1 MTKISKSFLVLLMI
15 FMLTIGSLPGQV
27 VLAQEG
33 TETSTPTVTDTP
45 TPTNTPTNT
54 PVTPTNSPT
63 PTSTTAPSFSRPL
76 VVIVAYSYGDDA
88 VTPGSDFTLK
98 LRVKNNGGSEAYNLV
113 ATFESAEFLPLESG
127 GVRSV
132 SSLGSGSA
140 TDISQPLRSS
150 STLWGTVSGVVVV
163 NMTYTD
169 SQGTAYTEKFTIT
182 INLRQPNYSA
192 AAATATPTTRP
203 RAQLVVGGY
212 EVDIDPL
219 QPGSI
224 FNLKVNVRNLG
235 SVDAQSVTMVLGGG
249 VSSSDGS
256 GTPTSGLS
264 GGSPELTT
272 FAPIGSSNLIY
283 LDKVMAGE
291 PKDAEAQLI
300 VNVSATPGAYP
311 FKISFVY
318 TDANGSRVV
327 DDQVITL
334 LVYSLPKVE
343 LGFYQ
348 DPGILI
354 AGQMSTLP
362 IQITNLGKTTAI
374 LGNLRVTSDGADIT
388 NNVAL
393 VGPLEQGG
401 YFTLDAMAMPYM
413 EGPLDI
419 NLVVSY
425 TDDFNQPRVVEQ
437 VLSVQVEPAPV
448 FEEIPGEGIDN
459 PVIEQPE
466 TLTQKIIRFIKG
478 LFGLG
483 SGKPSSPE
491 YGLPPMEGE
500 LPQEEIPVKPMPSG
514 KG

>member
-1 MTKISKSFLVLLMI
+1 M
-15 FMLTIGSLPGQV
+15 
-27 VLAQEG
+27 
-33 TETSTPTVTDTP
+33 
-45 TPTNTPTNT
+45 
-54 PVTPTNSPT
+54 
-63 PTSTTAPSFSRPL
+63 
-76 VVIVAYSYGDDA
+76 
-88 VTPGSDFTLK
+88 
-98 LRVKNNGGSEAYNLV
+98 
-113 ATFESAEFLPLESG
+113 
-127 GVRSV
+127 
-132 SSLGSGSA
+132 
-140 TDISQPLRSS
+140 
-150 STLWGTVSGVVVV
+150 
-163 NMTYTD
+163 
-169 SQGTAYTEKFTIT
+169 
-182 INLRQPNYSA
+182 
-192 AAATATPTTRP
+192 
-203 RAQLVVGGY
+203 
-212 EVDIDPL
+212 
-219 QPGSI
+219 
-224 FNLKVNVRNLG
+224 
-235 SVDAQSVTMVLGGG
+235 
-249 VSSSDGS
+249 
-256 GTPTSGLS
+256 
-264 GGSPELTT
+264 
-272 FAPIGSSNLIY
+272 
-283 LDKVMAGE
+283 
-291 PKDAEAQLI
+291 
-300 VNVSATPGAYP
+300 
-311 FKISFVY
+311 
-318 TDANGSRVV
+318 

-419 NLVVSY
+419 SLVVSY

-437 VLSVQVEPAPV
+437 ILSIQVEPMPV

-466 TLTQKIIRFIKG
+466 TLTQKIIRFLKG

-491 YGLPPMEGE
+491 NGLPPMEGE

>member
-1 MTKISKSFLVLLMI
+1 
-15 FMLTIGSLPGQV
+15 
-27 VLAQEG
+27 
-33 TETSTPTVTDTP
+33 
-45 TPTNTPTNT
+45 
-54 PVTPTNSPT
+54 
-63 PTSTTAPSFSRPL
+63 
-76 VVIVAYSYGDDA
+76 
-88 VTPGSDFTLK
+88 
-98 LRVKNNGGSEAYNLV
+98 
-113 ATFESAEFLPLESG
+113 
-127 GVRSV
+127 
-132 SSLGSGSA
+132 
-140 TDISQPLRSS
+140 
-150 STLWGTVSGVVVV
+150 
-163 NMTYTD
+163 
-169 SQGTAYTEKFTIT
+169 
-182 INLRQPNYSA
+182 
-192 AAATATPTTRP
+192 
-203 RAQLVVGGY
+203 
-212 EVDIDPL
+212 
-219 QPGSI
+219 
-224 FNLKVNVRNLG
+224 
-235 SVDAQSVTMVLGGG
+235 
-249 VSSSDGS
+249 
-256 GTPTSGLS
+256 
-264 GGSPELTT
+264 
-272 FAPIGSSNLIY
+272 
-283 LDKVMAGE
+283 GE

-300 VNVSATPGAYP
+300 VNVSAIPGAYP

-318 TDANGSRVV
+318 SDANGNRVV

-343 LGFYQ
+343 IGFYL

-419 NLVVSY
+419 SLVVSY

-437 VLSVQVEPAPV
+437 ILSVQVEPMPV
-448 FEEIPGEGIDN
+448 FEEIPGEGIDI
-459 PVIEQPE
+459 PVVEQPE
-466 TLTQKIIRFIKG
+466 TLTQKIIRFLKG

-491 YGLPPMEGE
+491 NGLPEIEGE